1 MMSMLSRSDALD
13 YFDMIHDLIKTAQD
27 ITSECEDVAM
37 CEDTDGEDIFVTF
50 SDLYATLEEMKT
62 HVERAQYLLEED
74 IREEERGPHMDP
86 LPF

>member
-1 MMSMLSRSDALD
+1 MLSRSDALD

-27 ITSECEDVAM
+27 ITVECEDAAM

>member
-1 MMSMLSRSDALD
+1 MLSSSDALD

-37 CEDTDGEDIFVTF
+37 NEDTEWEDILETF
-50 SDLYATLEEMKT
+50 SDLYDTLEEMKT

-74 IREEERGPHMDP
+74 IREEERSPHMDP